1 VTLRPRINLVSY
13 LEDLVKFINIHVDIV
28 KLYIFIILNK
38 EKGEIKC
45 KVIMVY
51 NLVSTIK

>member
-1 VTLRPRINLVSY
+1 LVSY
-13 LEDLVKFINIHVDIV
+13 LEDWLKFINIHEDIV

-38 EKGEIKC
+38 ENGGIKC